1 MSSNPHDKTAVVTD
15 AANGISLALAYLP
28 WNRPESWEDKPCVRD
43 DRGELTYGEFAER
56 VSAVAEQLGEL
67 GIRRGSVVAVMLP
80 NRIELLTVVVAAWR
94 LGAAATPIN
103 PAFTATEA
111 RYQIAD
117 SDAAL
122 VVTVPGAAP
131 LAERPILSVDD
142 LRTKPREAAVQPP
155 ITTEADLALLIY
167 TSGSTGR
174 PKGVMLNHSN
184 ISAMASMMDE
194 ALTLSSDDHCLLVL
208 PLFHVNAICVSF
220 LATMLSGGQLSI
232 LSRFHPIEFLQAI
245 ERLRPTYFSAV
256 PTIYTHLLALP
267 STFQADT
274 SSIRFAICG
283 AAPASEELLRGFED
297 RYGFPLLE
305 GYGLTECTCAA
316 TANPIDGKRKVG
328 TVGIALPGQTIAI
341 MRPDGSLVRTG
352 ERGEVVLK
360 GANVMQGYLNRPEA
374 TAETLGDGWLHTGD
388 VGILD
393 EDGYLRLVDRIK
405 DMIIRGGE
413 NIYPKEIETVL
424 QHDPAVI
431 EAAVVGQPH
440 PVHGEV
446 PVAYVALHPGQT
458 TAPEELLR
466 FCAEHLT
473 KIKVP
478 VTLTILDALPKNPV
492 GKIDKPTLR
501 AQAASATPA
510 GA

>member
-1 MSSNPHDKTAVVTD
+1 MS
-15 AANGISLALAYLP
+15 LAYLP
-28 WNRPESWEDKPCVRD
+28 WNRPAAWGDRTCLRD
-43 DRGELTYGEFAER
+43 DRVELTYDQFER
-56 VSAVAEQLGEL
+56 RVEAAAEQFVEL
-67 GIRRGSVVAVMLP
+67 GVGHGSVVAIMLP
-80 NRIELLTVVVAAWR
+80 NRIELLTAIMAAWR
-94 LGAAATPIN
+94 LGAAATPVN
-103 PAFTATEA
+103 PVFTATEA
-111 RYQIAD
+111 EYQIAD
-117 SDAAL
+117 ANADLVIVADASMTSGGREKL
-122 VVTVPGAAP
+122 V
-131 LAERPILSVDD
+131 VDD
-142 LRTKPREAAVQPP
+142 LRIEAGGPVPDP
-155 ITTEADLALLIY
+155 VTTAADLALLIY
-167 TSGSTGR
+167 TSGSTGK
-174 PKGVMLNHSN
+174 PKGVMLAHSN
-184 ISAMASMMDE
+184 VSAMASMMDE
-194 ALTLSSDDHCLLVL
+194 ALKLTADDHCLLVL

-232 LSRFHPIEFLQAI
+232 LSRFHPLEFLQAI

-256 PTIYTHLLALP
+256 PTIYMHLLALP
-267 STFQADT
+267 AEVRPDT

-283 AAPASEELLRGFED
+283 AAPASEELLRGFEE

-316 TANPIDGKRKVG
+316 TANPLDGERKVG
-328 TVGIALPGQTIAI
+328 TVGIALPGQTIGI
-341 MRPDGSLVRTG
+341 MDAAGTLLPPG

-360 GANVMQGYLNRPEA
+360 GDNIMQGYLNRPEA

-440 PVHGEV
+440 PVYGEV
-446 PVAYVALHPGQT
+446 PVAYVALHPER
-458 TAPEELLR
+458 TATPESLR
-466 FCAEHLT
+466 EGCAEQLT

-478 VTLTILDALPKNPV
+478 VTITLLDALPKNPV

-501 AQAASATPA
+501 AQAASAV